1 MFRLLCL
8 IVAYF
13 VLIETIKG
21 TQLIVKTLSRLGNAI
36 ILTSDRWIGITCDG
50 SVGGVS
56 GGCWC
61 FSAGRAII
69 AGYAD
74 GTPA

>member
-1 MFRLLCL
+1 
-8 IVAYF
+8 
-13 VLIETIKG
+13 
-21 TQLIVKTLSRLGNAI
+21 LSRLGNAV
-36 ILTSDRWIGITCDG
+36 ILTSDRWIGITCGG

-56 GGCWC
+56 GGCWY
-61 FSAGRAII
+61 FGAGRAII